1 MDDFR
6 LSRDDNE
13 REYNSGFSSTG
24 FSGDGFTGG
33 SGFNYNSDFNST
45 DSSATEPESEPENG
59 KKKRKKN
66 KNSTP
71 ANPIFL
77 TKGKLFLIFVLV
89 IALSFGGA
97 FGGMW
102 AYNNFNGNTVKKEGS
117 INGDGYTLA
126 SATGSAKTVDEI
138 SSENI
143 DSVVEITTESVT
155 SADAWL
161 GQYVSEGAGSGVI
174 IKEDGYIITNNHVVE
189 GASKIYVT
197 LHNSKQYEA
206 TLIGTD
212 PETDIAVIK
221 IKASGLVPATYGNSD
236 ELEVGDMSVI
246 IGNPLGELGGT
257 VTAGIVSALDR
268 EITIDGQPM
277 TLLQTDASV
286 NPGNSGGGMFD
297 QYGHLIGIVVAKS
310 SGSDV
315 EGLGFAI
322 PINTAAEVASQLMK
336 NGKVESTTGYSG
348 MTYAQSQNGDIFIQ
362 QVNESFAQ
370 EAGFKPGDQVISID
384 GQTVSSLNEV
394 STIIK
399 KHKKGDKVTYTV
411 ARDGK
416 QMDIDLTLQSR

>member
-33 SGFNYNSDFNST
+33 SSFNDNNDFNST
-45 DSSATEPESEPENG
+45 ESASTDPEPENG
-59 KKKRKKN
+59 KKKRKKK

-336 NGKVESTTGYSG
+336 NGKE
-348 MTYAQSQNGDIFIQ
+348 SQNGDIFIQ

-416 QMDIDLTLQSR
+416 QMEIDLTLQSR